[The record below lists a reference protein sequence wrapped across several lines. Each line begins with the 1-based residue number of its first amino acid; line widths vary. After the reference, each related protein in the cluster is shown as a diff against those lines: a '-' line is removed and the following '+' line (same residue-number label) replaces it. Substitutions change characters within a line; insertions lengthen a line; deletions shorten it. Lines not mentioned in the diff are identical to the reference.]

1 MREVGGG
8 GGGGEDMIQ
17 QTRRLFP
24 MIAILKDR
32 PIPLWEDFRDEHGKR
47 GKISET
53 NTENF
58 QKNSQQKSS
67 LLDLFPPRLRSKFD
81 QHWISL
87 AVSQPTKY
95 FDTETMCPKV
105 LIKILL
111 HFFCKNKN

>member
-1 MREVGGG
+1 MREVGE

-17 QTRRLFP
+17 QPRRLFP

-58 QKNSQQKSS
+58 QKNSQQKIIIIG
-67 LLDLFPPRLRSKFD
+67 F
-81 QHWISL
+81 
-87 AVSQPTKY
+87 VSTA
-95 FDTETMCPKV
+95 TE
-105 LIKILL
+105 IQI
-111 HFFCKNKN
+111 